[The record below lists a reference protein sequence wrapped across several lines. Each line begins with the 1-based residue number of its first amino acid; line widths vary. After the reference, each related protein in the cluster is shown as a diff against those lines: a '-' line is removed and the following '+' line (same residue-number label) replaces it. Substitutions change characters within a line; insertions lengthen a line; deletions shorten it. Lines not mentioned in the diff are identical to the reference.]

1 MGQMTVRTAIRVVS
15 MSDADTRRR
24 TFVKNAC
31 DARNEW
37 EFFSAYSGVVA
48 PLAYDQRL
56 TRKRF
61 GRDLHPGELGCY
73 ASHYKLWEWFSASEF
88 EQLIVFEDDVLIDWM
103 AINEIA
109 RHNLSALGIDLV
121 KLYATHDFKIKEKLY
136 RFASPHA
143 HLLRVKGLILGTQ
156 GYVVSKNAA
165 RELLRVAKQ
174 VYLPIDWVMARYWD
188 YGVPNYCYF
197 PFPVIERFV
206 PSAIGDER
214 HASVPS
220 PLLDRASRL
229 QWRIIDRVRREFLEA
244 AISRKAI
251 RRNQDDGPAF
261 LAGDM
266 NPS

>member
-1 MGQMTVRTAIRVVS
+1 MPNA
-15 MSDADTRRR
+15 DARRR
-24 TFVKNAC
+24 TFSRDAQ
-31 DARNEW
+31 DARHDW
-37 EFFSAYSGVVA
+37 EFFSAYSAVA
-48 PLAYDQRL
+48 SPLVYDKELAKR
-56 TRKRF
+56 RF
-61 GRDLHPGELGCY
+61 GRELHPGELGCY
-73 ASHYKLWEWFSASEF
+73 VSHYKLWEWFAASDF
-88 EQLIVFEDDVLIDWM
+88 DQLIVFEDDVLVDWM

-109 RHNLSALGIDLV
+109 KHNLAALEIDLV

-156 GYVVSKNAA
+156 GYVLSRKAA

-174 VYLPIDWVMARYWD
+174 IYLPIDWVMARYWD

-214 HASVPS
+214 HAAAPP
-220 PLLDRASRL
+220 PLSDRASRL
-229 QWRIIDRVRREFLEA
+229 QWRITDRLRRELLEF

-251 RRNQDDGPAF
+251 RRNRDDGAMF
-261 LAGDM
+261 LRTSA
-266 NPS
+266 S